1 LNFLGERVMNSQI
14 IVKNVSK
21 TYKVYIK
28 ENENGVINA
37 VKSFFKRRYKYIQAV
52 KDISFTVNQGEIL
65 GLIGLNG
72 AGKTTTIKLVSGI
85 IKADE
90 GIIRVLGEDP
100 FLRSKDYR
108 RKVSLI
114 MGQRGQLDPDLTIID
129 SVKLFAS
136 IYSIDKREA
145 ISRAK
150 SMAEELGL
158 SEIDLQ
164 KQVRTL
170 SLGQRMKGELILSF
184 IHLPVIVFLDEPTLG
199 LDFITQRTIR
209 NYLKNYKKKYNASII
224 LTSHYITDIE
234 DLCDNIYILHKGQEL
249 YYGTIE
255 KLKSMIPNIRKVRF
269 NASNCAVERISRY
282 YKVEKASEEQEY
294 FIRFSPEETINVM
307 RVLSNEAEISN
318 INFHDDTLDII
329 IESLYKGA
337 EK

>member
-1 LNFLGERVMNSQI
+1 M
-14 IVKNVSK
+14 
-21 TYKVYIK
+21 
-28 ENENGVINA
+28 
-37 VKSFFKRRYKYIQAV
+37 
-52 KDISFTVNQGEIL
+52 
-65 GLIGLNG
+65 
-72 AGKTTTIKLVSGI
+72 VSGI
-85 IKADE
+85 IKADK

-100 FLRSKDYR
+100 FLRSKGYR
-108 RKVSLI
+108 NKVSLV
-114 MGQRGQLDPDLTIID
+114 MGQRSQLDPDLSIID

-145 ISRAK
+145 ILRAK

-184 IHLPVIVFLDEPTLG
+184 LHLPVVIFLDEPTIG
-199 LDFITQRTIR
+199 LDFFTQRAIR

-255 KLKSMIPNIRKVRF
+255 KLKSMMPNIRKVRF
-269 NASNCAVERISRY
+269 NASNGAVERISKY
-282 YKVEKASEEQEY
+282 YKVEEASEEQEY

>member
-1 LNFLGERVMNSQI
+1 MKPQI

-28 ENENGVINA
+28 ENGMINA
-37 VKSFFKRRYKYIQAV
+37 VKSFFNRKYKYIQAV

-85 IKADE
+85 IKADK
-90 GIIRVLGEDP
+90 GIIRVLGKDP
-100 FLRSKDYR
+100 FLRSKEYR
-108 RKVSLI
+108 NKVSLV
-114 MGQRGQLDPDLTIID
+114 MGQKGQLDPDLSIID

-136 IYSIDKREA
+136 IYSIDKKEA
-145 ISRAK
+145 ISRTK
-150 SMAEELGL
+150 SMAEELNL

-199 LDFITQRTIR
+199 LDFITQRAIR

-234 DLCDNIYILHKGQEL
+234 DLCDNIYILHKGHEL
-249 YYGTIE
+249 YYGTID
-255 KLKSMIPNIRKVRF
+255 KLKSMVPNIRKVRF
-269 NASNCAVERISRY
+269 NASNCAIERISKY
-282 YKVEKASEEQEY
+282 YKVEKADEEQEY
-294 FIRFSPEETINVM
+294 FIRFNPHETINVM
-307 RVLSNEAEISN
+307 KILSNEIEVSN